1 MAKLTIETDKDD
13 GMNLWDALRKMLT
26 TDKTQVNDYDTMFAP
41 YEAPSPM
48 QFKKDDVYGLPDDLM
63 RNGAGGFDQPINI
76 HPFPDQKLMMGFPPE
91 RPQAMPPIN
100 PMDTM
105 GLPMGPQL
113 PY

>member
-26 TDKTQVNDYDTMFAP
+26 TTETEVIRGKKQYDDYDTFFAP
-41 YEAPSPM
+41 YESRSPM
-48 QFKKDDVYGLPDDLM
+48 QLDIPQQPQPKMPM
-63 RNGAGGFDQPINI
+63 FDQPL
-76 HPFPDQKLMMGFPPE
+76 Q
-91 RPQAMPPIN
+91 PQALPPIN

>member
-13 GMNLWDALRKMLT
+13 GMNLWDALRNMLT
-26 TDKTQVNDYDTMFAP
+26 TDKTQVIRGKKHYDDYETMFAP
-41 YEAPSPM
+41 YEPPPM
-48 QFKKDDVYGLPDDLM
+48 QLDIPQQPQAPM
-63 RNGAGGFDQPINI
+63 PMFDQPV
-76 HPFPDQKLMMGFPPE
+76 Q
-91 RPQAMPPIN
+91 PQAMPPIN